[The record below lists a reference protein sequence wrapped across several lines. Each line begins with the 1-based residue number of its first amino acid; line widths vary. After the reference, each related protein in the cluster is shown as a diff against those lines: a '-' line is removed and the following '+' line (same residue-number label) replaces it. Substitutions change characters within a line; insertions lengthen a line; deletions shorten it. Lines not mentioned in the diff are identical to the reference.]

1 MTAKRKPP
9 PVINVYNPLAWQVA
23 PWRSTAPVL
32 LLTGSA
38 GGGKSR
44 LAAEKVHGFCKR
56 YAGATG
62 LLLRKAREY
71 AGKSIIPF
79 LLQTVIGSDPL
90 VLFRKGDNTFSYS
103 NGSTLYIG
111 GMRDDSQ
118 REGVRS
124 IGPKGGLDIVWMEE
138 ASQFTETDYNEV
150 TARIRGAAA
159 PWTQVILTTNPGHP
173 SHWIKRRLIDGG
185 EAEVFYSGAQDNPY
199 NPPSYAAT
207 LGRLTGVLR
216 LRLALGQ
223 WVQAEGAVYPQYNP
237 AIHLIDPFPIP
248 SSWRRLRVIDF
259 GYTNPFVCQWWA
271 QDGDGRLYRYRELY
285 MTGRTVR
292 AHAAQINALTGGEQI
307 EATIADH
314 DAEDRAT
321 LAENGIFTTA
331 ADKAITVGIQ
341 AVSER
346 LAVAGDGRARLFLMR
361 DALVEIDESLEERK
375 LPTCT
380 EEEIEGYA
388 WPKAADGKPIREQPV
403 KENDHG
409 SDALRYLVMYVDRS
423 GGAAMT
429 TQAPLP
435 LADYTGI

>member
-1 MTAKRKPP
+1 M
-9 PVINVYNPLAWQVA
+9 INVYSPLDWQVA
-23 PWRSTAPVL
+23 PWRSTAAVL

-111 GMRDDSQ
+111 GMRDDAQ

-150 TARIRGAAA
+150 TARIRGTAA

-185 EAEVFYSGAQDNPY
+185 EAEVYYSGAKDNPY
-199 NPPSYAAT
+199 NPPSYLST
-207 LGRLTGVLR
+207 LGRLTGVLK

-223 WVQAEGAVYPQYNP
+223 WVQAEGAVYPLYSP
-237 AIHLIDPFPIP
+237 AVHLIDPFPIP
-248 SSWRRLRVIDF
+248 SDWRRFRVIDF

-271 QDGDGRLYRYRELY
+271 QDNDGRLYRYREIY

-292 AHAAQINALTGGEQI
+292 AHARQINELTGGEWI

-321 LAENGIFTTA
+321 LSEHGIFTTA

-361 DALVEIDESLEERK
+361 DALVEMDGSLEERK

-388 WPKAADGKPIREQPV
+388 WPKASDGKPIKEQPV

-409 SDALRYLVMYVDRS
+409 VDALRYLAMYVDRS
-423 GGAAMT
+423 AGAVT
-429 TQAPLP
+429 TKSAPLP